1 MATTT
6 NIMLLEHIDPSDY
19 VTPTVINANFD
30 KLDKL
35 GVEYIIEAGK
45 SGEWWYRKWKSG
57 RLECGIDAKQFPRS
71 NVHVWGGAGSELYA
85 TEQYSFGAY
94 PFAFASRPHVQISFQ
109 HDSGRN
115 GRGSVSI
122 LFNNDSATT
131 RSPNFEVVDSWNAPI
146 TPICSIF
153 VCGQIKK

>member
-6 NIMLLEHIDPSDY
+6 KIMLLEHIDPSDY
-19 VTPTVINANFD
+19 VSPDVINANFD

-35 GVEYIIEAGK
+35 GIDYVVEQGK

-57 RLECGIDAKQFPRS
+57 RLECGIDAKQFAKS
-71 NVHVWGGAGSELYA
+71 EVHVWGGAGSELYA

-94 PFAFASRPHVQISFQ
+94 PFAFASRPHVNISFQ

-115 GRGSVSI
+115 GRGSFCI
-122 LFNNDSATT
+122 LFNNDAPTT
-131 RSPNFEVVDSWNAPI
+131 RPPTFEVVDSWNAAI

-153 VCGQIKK
+153 VCGTIRS